1 MPITPKL
8 RSWFVATALLVMAA
22 SNGVL
27 LWKARVP
34 RAEGY
39 FDFTNFYTAG
49 TLVRRGL
56 GAELYDQ
63 SAQWKVQQEFASE
76 VKTRHSALRYM
87 RPPFEA
93 LFFSLFARWPY
104 PRAFFYWTI
113 FKLVLLGAIPF
124 VVASSSAV
132 SNSAVSHPAR
142 DCTGLWQEGF
152 PLWLTAFLLLGTFP
166 VFIDL
171 LSGQDAVLLAFLF
184 ALCFRLL
191 QRSRDLGAGLILGLA
206 LFKFQFALPFFIVL
220 WIAGRKRVVPGFAIS
235 TAFVVVVSGVL
246 VGWRGLLKYPGY
258 LLALSQATDVGIKS
272 ENQMTLRGLL
282 TLFVGRAPYPGRIH
296 WLLAPVAV
304 AGIVFAGLLWRRA
317 GDRFLAEGFG
327 LAAIIAIVTSYY
339 AYDYDLLLL
348 IVPLLA
354 MRTRFVG
361 AHQGDRVKEGRVNG
375 DKAIQYLEAAG
386 LVLLFLTPAYWFT
399 RVQLHAECLMTIPL
413 LAVGVAQARSLGQA
427 PARLNT

>member
-1 MPITPKL
+1 
-8 RSWFVATALLVMAA
+8 
-22 SNGVL
+22 
-27 LWKARVP
+27 
-34 RAEGY
+34 
-39 FDFTNFYTAG
+39 
-49 TLVRRGL
+49 
-56 GAELYDQ
+56 
-63 SAQWKVQQEFASE
+63 
-76 VKTRHSALRYM
+76 
-87 RPPFEA
+87 
-93 LFFSLFARWPY
+93 
-104 PRAFFYWTI
+104 
-113 FKLVLLGAIPF
+113 
-124 VVASSSAV
+124 
-132 SNSAVSHPAR
+132 
-142 DCTGLWQEGF
+142 
-152 PLWLTAFLLLGTFP
+152 
-166 VFIDL
+166 
-171 LSGQDAVLLAFLF
+171 
-184 ALCFRLL
+184 
-191 QRSRDLGAGLILGLA
+191 
-206 LFKFQFALPFFIVL
+206 VL